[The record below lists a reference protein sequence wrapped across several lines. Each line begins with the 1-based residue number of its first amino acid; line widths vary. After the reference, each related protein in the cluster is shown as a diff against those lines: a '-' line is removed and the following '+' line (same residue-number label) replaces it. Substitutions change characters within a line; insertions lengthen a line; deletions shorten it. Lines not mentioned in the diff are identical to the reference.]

1 MKNNILLSLYALI
14 SSSFAFADSLD
25 NELGVLIDENVS
37 TNANQKMIEPSH
49 ESGITRGGGVN
60 TISYYPTDAANYLGR
75 TSGFDG
81 GTVVGAGDKNCL
93 DGSTESFIDHPI
105 KMEPNQVLDGI
116 RVWGSD
122 TNVSQDLRFILYK
135 TCFPAF
141 DAGSPVADFFFS
153 EALATSGGDFSNFYN
168 INRAFTGLNK
178 ECKIMARVRF
188 GNSNSCNGIEDLR
201 LFKVRAQLRSDDLI
215 FIDDFGPFNDND

>member
-14 SSSFAFADSLD
+14 SSSFAFADSFD

-37 TNANQKMIEPSH
+37 TNANQKMIEPTN
-49 ESGITRGGGVN
+49 EPVITRGLGFN
-60 TISYYPTDAANYLGR
+60 SISYYPTDAANYLGR
-75 TSGFDG
+75 TSRFNG

-105 KMEPNQVLDGI
+105 KMEPGQILDGI
-116 RVWGSD
+116 RVWGRD
-122 TNVSQDLRFILYK
+122 TNSSQDLGVILYK

-141 DAGSPVADFFFS
+141 DAGSPVTDFFFS
-153 EALATSGGDFSNFYN
+153 EALATSSGDFSNFYN
-168 INRAFTGLNK
+168 INRAFTGLNN

-188 GNSNSCNGIEDLR
+188 GINSSCSGVQNIH
-201 LFKVRAQLRSDDLI
+201 LFKIRAQLRSNDLI
-215 FIDDFGPFNDND
+215 FKDEFGPFND